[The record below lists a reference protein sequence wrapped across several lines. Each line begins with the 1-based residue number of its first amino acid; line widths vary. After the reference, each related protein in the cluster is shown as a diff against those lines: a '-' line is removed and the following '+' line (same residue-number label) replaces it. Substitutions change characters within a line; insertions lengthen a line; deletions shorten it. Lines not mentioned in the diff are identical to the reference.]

1 MPGLG
6 RNVSSTCRPAMC
18 GEPRGIAALVVDNLI
33 FSLQHIKF
41 LSHLYAG
48 HLQTPPPSHLA
59 APILAR
65 RVSMRGVVVPPYRC
79 PWPGL

>member
-41 LSHLYAG
+41 LSHLPP
-48 HLQTPPPSHLA
+48 TPS
-59 APILAR
+59 AR
-65 RVSMRGVVVPPYRC
+65 RAGAQVEVGLAWGASGKGKPVSDRRR
-79 PWPGL
+79 